1 VAARLAAYSVALIV
15 GITFIAGLIVGAQRA
30 DDGPVDVMV
39 VNGRVYTADGKGTT
53 AEAVAIQGNKIMR
66 VGTTREI
73 QRLRRAQTVV
83 IDAKGGAVLPGFI
96 ETNAQLLETT
106 PESPDEPII
115 GPLLPHARSD
125 DLAAVRAAAVDAHRR
140 GITSVQDAGGTPQE
154 LDIYDE
160 LRRDGELTLRVYGA
174 LSATAGMTSEQ
185 LDAFDELREKY
196 ADDPLFKAGAVQI
209 VVSDE
214 NPSTNFTSAEL
225 NRLVAE
231 LDRRGW
237 QIVIHAEDDQAAA
250 MAYEAFQ
257 HAIEQNPVPSRG
269 RRHRLEP
276 GEIIGPIDVAKF
288 DALGIVR
295 PLPVELETL
304 RRAIDAV
311 TRQAAWT
318 SFDEQRKGVIAHDM
332 LADVVVL
339 TKDILAQP
347 AATLEDAEVSVTIFD
362 GKVVFQKSTD
372 SDY

>member
-1 VAARLAAYSVALIV
+1 MATRLAAYSVALIV

-39 VNGRVYTADGKGTT
+39 VNGRVYTADAKGST
-53 AEAVAIQGNKIMR
+53 AEAIAIQGNKILR

-96 ETNAQLLETT
+96 ETNTQLLDTT
-106 PESPDEPII
+106 PESANEPFI
-115 GPLLPHARSD
+115 GPVLAHTRGE
-125 DLAAVRAAAVDAHRR
+125 DLAAVRAAAAHAHRQ

-160 LRRDGELTLRVYGA
+160 LRRDGALTLRVYGA
-174 LSATAGMTSEQ
+174 LSATTGMTNEQ

-196 ADDPLFKAGAVQI
+196 ADDPLFKSGAIQL

-214 NPSTNFTSAEL
+214 DASTNFTADEL
-225 NRLVAE
+225 NRVVAE

-237 QIVIHAEDDQAAA
+237 QIVIHAADEHALA
-250 MAYEAFQ
+250 MAYEAYQ
-257 HAIEQNPVPSRG
+257 HAIEVNAVPSRG
-269 RRHRLEP
+269 RRHRIEP
-276 GEIIGPIDVAKF
+276 GELIGPIDFTKF

-295 PLPVELETL
+295 PLPVESGTL
-304 RRAIDAV
+304 RRAIDTV
-311 TRQAAWT
+311 TRQAAWS
-318 SFDEQRKGVIAHDM
+318 SFDEQRKGVLAHDM

-339 TKDILAQP
+339 TKDIFAQP
-347 AATLEDAEVSVTIFD
+347 AATLDEAEVSVTIFD
-362 GKVVFQKSTD
+362 GKVVFQRSTD